1 MLESLCIHDM
11 AADTLSKLFG
21 SETRVKLLR
30 LFLFNPKTSFTTA
43 EAAARTRA
51 PGREVAREL
60 AMLVSI
66 ELVTKTSRNRTG
78 HYALNPEFPYLGA
91 LQNLLLNASARAG
104 DIYER
109 IKRIGVVKLVVVSG
123 IFVGEWE
130 SRIDLLVVADR
141 AREASLE
148 KYMRILESEIGR
160 EIRYTLLTTQEFFYR
175 LNMNDHLLR
184 DVLDYTHRI
193 MFDRLDI
200 GLK

>member
-1 MLESLCIHDM
+1 MT
-11 AADTLSKLFG
+11 DTLSKLFG
-21 SETRVKLLR
+21 SNSRVKLLR
-30 LFLFNPKTSFTTA
+30 LFLFNPQATFTA
-43 EAAARTRA
+43 KEVSERSRVV
-51 PGREVAREL
+51 PREVAREL
-60 AMLVSI
+60 ACFVDI
-66 ELVTKTSRNRTG
+66 ELITKRMDGRIA
-78 HYALNPEFPYLGA
+78 HYALNQEFVYLSA

-109 IKRIGVVKLVVVSG
+109 IKRVGVVKLVVVSG

-130 SRIDLLVVADR
+130 GRVDLLIVADKVH
-141 AREASLE
+141 EQKLD
-148 KYMRILESEIGR
+148 KHIQVLESEIGR
-160 EIRYTLLTTQEFFYR
+160 QLRYTLLSTQEFFYR